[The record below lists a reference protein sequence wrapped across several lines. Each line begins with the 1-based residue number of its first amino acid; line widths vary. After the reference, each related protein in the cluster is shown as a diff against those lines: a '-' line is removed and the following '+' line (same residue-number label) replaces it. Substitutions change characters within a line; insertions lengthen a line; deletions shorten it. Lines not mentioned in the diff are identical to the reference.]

1 MAPGPVKL
9 SDLYVPIPA
18 ASIAQQPLPKR
29 DNSRMLVAD
38 RASGEIRDDKFKN
51 FPKYVRPGDVLVL
64 NDTKAFPS
72 HLIGVKE
79 KGDTRIDVYLI
90 RELQRAERLWDI
102 VVEPARKVRIGNRVF
117 FDGGRVY
124 CEIIENTTTRGRIA
138 RFSYEGDMTPLI
150 NRIGLM
156 ALPQYI
162 TREHTDEDRERF
174 QTVFAHPTKRFAIAP
189 PTAGLHFTKEMLK
202 ALAKQGVQI
211 VYVTLHIGQCILEP
225 IEMEDISKYRMFS
238 EYFEVSRDVAETV
251 NKALKSRK
259 NVYVVGC
266 STLRALESSVLTTNM
281 LKPNRGWT
289 DKYIFPPYDFKF
301 NFRLLTN
308 FHPRNST
315 SLVLTSAVAGSELLV
330 KSYRHAVK
338 EGYRFF
344 AYGDAMLII

>member
-1 MAPGPVKL
+1 MAPAPVKL
-9 SDLYVPIPA
+9 SDLKVSVPVA
-18 ASIAQQPLPKR
+18 LVAQHPLPKR
-29 DNSRMLVAD
+29 ENARLLVVD
-38 RASGEIRDDKFKN
+38 RSSGDLRDEKFKN
-51 FPKYVRPGDVLVL
+51 LPKYFQKGDVLVL

-72 HLIGVKE
+72 HLIGTKE

-90 RELQRAERLWDI
+90 RELQREERLWDI
-102 VVEPARKVRIGNRVF
+102 VVEPARKVRIGNRVY

-150 NRIGLM
+150 NRIGQM
-156 ALPQYI
+156 ALPPYI

-174 QTVFAHPTKRFAIAP
+174 QTVFANPSKRFAIAP

-202 ALAKQGVQI
+202 AIAKQGVHI
-211 VYVTLHIGQCILEP
+211 VYVTLHIGQCVLEP
-225 IEMEDISKYRMFS
+225 IELEDVSKYRMYS
-238 EYFEVSRDVAETV
+238 EYFDVGREVAETI
-251 NKALKSRK
+251 NKALKSQR
-259 NVYVVGC
+259 NVYVVGS

-301 NFRLLTN
+301 KFRLLTN
-308 FHPRNST
+308 FHPPNSA
-315 SLVLTSAVAGSELLV
+315 SLVLAGAVAGPELLV
-330 KSYRHAVK
+330 HSYRHAVK
-338 EGYRFF
+338 ESYRFY